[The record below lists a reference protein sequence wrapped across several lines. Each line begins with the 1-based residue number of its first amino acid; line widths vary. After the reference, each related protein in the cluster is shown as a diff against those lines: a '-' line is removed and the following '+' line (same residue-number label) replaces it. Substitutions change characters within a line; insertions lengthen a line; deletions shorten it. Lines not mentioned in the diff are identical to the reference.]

1 MRAKQSNYWIIII
14 TLFALVGQG
23 LLTNDSLM
31 VPMAHA
37 EMAQKMSANTDT
49 NTTTTMIHGAMKN
62 CHDMPSAVNNV
73 DESIAASLPQTSCCN
88 GSGVTM
94 QQWIHPHY

>member
-49 NTTTTMIHGAMKN
+49 NTTTTM
-62 CHDMPSAVNNV
+62 
-73 DESIAASLPQTSCCN
+73 
-88 GSGVTM
+88 
-94 QQWIHPHY
+94 